1 MICLGPKLSASC
13 YTDSDQVHV
22 CFWWSFLHGGQL
34 SLIQAELESQWEAKC
49 ERTLASAKEQHVRQ
63 YQEVCEQ
70 RDSLQQQVS
79 QLEEKVKDCSSL
91 LKYNSK

>member
-1 MICLGPKLSASC
+1 MCVPNDL
-13 YTDSDQVHV
+13 
-22 CFWWSFLHGGQL
+22 LHDGQL

-49 ERTLASAKEQHVRQ
+49 DRALASAKEQHVRQ

-79 QLEEKVKDCSSL
+79 QLEEKVKGCSL
-91 LKYNSK
+91 LL

>member
-1 MICLGPKLSASC
+1 MLCKYRLSLCVPNDLLRA
-13 YTDSDQVHV
+13 
-22 CFWWSFLHGGQL
+22 GQL

-79 QLEEKVKDCSSL
+79 QLEEKVKGRSLL
-91 LKYNSK
+91 LKYNAK

>member
-1 MICLGPKLSASC
+1 MCVPNDLLRA
-13 YTDSDQVHV
+13 
-22 CFWWSFLHGGQL
+22 GQL

-79 QLEEKVKDCSSL
+79 QLEEKVKGRSLL
-91 LKYNSK
+91 LKYNAK

>member
-1 MICLGPKLSASC
+1 MIVSNDLLR
-13 YTDSDQVHV
+13 D
-22 CFWWSFLHGGQL
+22 GQL

-49 ERTLASAKEQHVRQ
+49 ERMLASAKEQHTRQ

-79 QLEEKVKDCSSL
+79 QLEEKVKGCSL
-91 LKYNSK
+91 LLEYSAE